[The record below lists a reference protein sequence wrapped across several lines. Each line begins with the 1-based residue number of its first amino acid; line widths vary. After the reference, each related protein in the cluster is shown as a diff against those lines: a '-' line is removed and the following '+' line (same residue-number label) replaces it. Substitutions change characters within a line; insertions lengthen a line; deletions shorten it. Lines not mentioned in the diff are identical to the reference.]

1 LDIKPRTIQN
11 FLNKR
16 YLEHGNI
23 ENVPRSGREKRFTH
37 WDTLTLLRIV
47 RSNRRSILKDVTA
60 NFNNRAILNYSIRS
74 TRRRLFDSGFK
85 RRPVSKKFTIGSFNR
100 ERGHRFIGS
109 KVNWSVENDL
119 AKIIL
124 VMKRK

>member
-1 LDIKPRTIQN
+1 MDIKPRTIQN

-23 ENVPRSGREKRFTH
+23 ENVPRSGRKKRFTH

-85 RRPVSKKFTIGSFNR
+85 RRPVSKKITIGSFNR